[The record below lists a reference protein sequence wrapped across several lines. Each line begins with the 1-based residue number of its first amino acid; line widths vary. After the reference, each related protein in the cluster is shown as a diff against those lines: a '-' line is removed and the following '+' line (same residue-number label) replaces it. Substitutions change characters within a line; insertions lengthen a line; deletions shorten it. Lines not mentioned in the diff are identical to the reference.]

1 MAGDYVCAC
10 SSKLA
15 RKKLMKIKPKTK
27 KLTYMS
33 RAPALDNK
41 LCHNGNKAYYY
52 IFDKKR

>member
-1 MAGDYVCAC
+1 MAGNYICAC

-15 RKKLMKIKPKTK
+15 RTKLMKIKPKSK

-33 RAPALDNK
+33 RAPSLDNK
-41 LCHNGNKAYYY
+41 LCRNGDKAYYY